1 MKNQD
6 LILKYAVG
14 IDIAKA
20 DFKACMVN
28 INQQQKVKIVASR
41 SFKNS
46 HKGFEQLL
54 NWVKPKHK
62 DLKIPLVF
70 NVEATGVYY
79 ENLSFYLQ
87 KKKQTL
93 SVVLP
98 NKAKKYMESIGLKT
112 KNDKIDAKGLA
123 QMAAEQHLK
132 TWQPATKYY
141 YQLRSLTRHHQ
152 AIQESITA
160 TKNRLEAVEYSANKT
175 AFVVKSLEK
184 QIKLLNK
191 ELKQT
196 EKQIEKQLQKDEQ
209 ILEKVEQICKIK
221 GVGTLTVAVIIA
233 ETFGFELFE
242 NYKQLISYAGYDVVE
257 NQSGKRS
264 GKTKISKKGNSRIRR
279 ILFMPAFNMVT
290 YQQTAFYN
298 LYIRTFAKHGIA
310 MKSYVAIQKKLLTT
324 IYALWKKNEA
334 YDNDY
339 LSKLKEK
346 NMAENLQAITV

>member
-1 MKNQD
+1 M
-6 LILKYAVG
+6 VG
-14 IDIAKA
+14 
-20 DFKACMVN
+20 
-28 INQQQKVKIVASR
+28 
-41 SFKNS
+41 
-46 HKGFEQLL
+46 
-54 NWVKPKHK
+54 
-62 DLKIPLVF
+62 
-70 NVEATGVYY
+70 
-79 ENLSFYLQ
+79 NLSY
-87 KKKQTL
+87 TL
-93 SVVLP
+93 
-98 NKAKKYMESIGLKT
+98 
-112 KNDKIDAKGLA
+112 
-123 QMAAEQHLK
+123 
-132 TWQPATKYY
+132 
-141 YQLRSLTRHHQ
+141 
-152 AIQESITA
+152 
-160 TKNRLEAVEYSANKT
+160 
-175 AFVVKSLEK
+175 KSLEK

-191 ELKQT
+191 ELNQT

-264 GKTKISKKGNSRIRR
+264 GKTKISKKGNNRIRR

-346 NMAENLQAITV
+346 NMAENLQPITV